1 MSENSAYRD
10 ISLLKHQ
17 LPANVFE
24 KQPTRDLLGVKR
36 PISEPSLPNI
46 LAELRE
52 MQRLRIEDKSLIDDL
67 RRQNDRL
74 KSMLLRYNRALQKYL
89 DLL

>member
-1 MSENSAYRD
+1 M
-10 ISLLKHQ
+10 
-17 LPANVFE
+17 
-24 KQPTRDLLGVKR
+24 T
-36 PISEPSLPNI
+36 SEPSLPNI